1 MAAISEYIAH
11 SGSLGIVTIIPLLV
25 ARSLLFL
32 ATDNLPNTRQQG
44 SFSSEPDLNRRILT
58 LVASFRLLLTAGLV
72 LVAVLQST
80 PMYLGERFPPL
91 FIGLTCIY
99 SISAVIIALAIR
111 GDNWR
116 TIPMAWVQL
125 CVDISCVVLIVH
137 TSGGTDSGIEG
148 LLVVFVVAIGMT
160 LPVLAGFL
168 AAALASLAVLLE
180 QSLSFLQGVSTATE
194 FIPAGVVGAIMLAI
208 TAAVQPLVRRV
219 RETEELALQ
228 RGIDLENLAQLN
240 DYIIQ
245 NLRESIIVI
254 DENEYI
260 RLINQTAAEQL
271 GAPELRAGNH
281 LGYAL
286 PQLLTL
292 LKEWRL
298 GKLDLS
304 RDIPSFLSADGS
316 TVISAH
322 FAPLSDDNEAGPV
335 LVFLE
340 DASLLGEKVQQSKLA
355 ALGRFSASIAHEIRN
370 PVGALSHAAQLLRES
385 ADIGEQD
392 KRFIDII
399 QTNSRRVSE
408 IIDNILQLSRKD
420 TVKPQRLQLEDWCSN
435 FVDEFVSTLE
445 LYEGQVSIQE
455 SQDAEVRMD
464 PSHLHQ
470 IAWNLCENSVKYASE
485 TAGAIAVEIRFG
497 RLPNGGRPFLE
508 IRDHGPGIPAEL
520 EESVFEPFAT
530 GRAGGTGLGL
540 YICRELCERSR
551 ATLRYRQRDGGGSIF
566 QIVFADPGRWDTQES
581 TS

>member
-1 MAAISEYIAH
+1 
-11 SGSLGIVTIIPLLV
+11 
-25 ARSLLFL
+25 L
-32 ATDNLPNTRQQG
+32 ATENLPNTRQRG
-44 SFSSEPDLNRRILT
+44 SLTGEPDLNRRILS
-58 LVASFRLLLTAGLV
+58 LVAGFRLLLTAGLV
-72 LVAVLQST
+72 LVAVFQSS
-80 PMYLGERFPPL
+80 PMYLGERFPAL

-99 SISAVIIALAIR
+99 SLSAVIIALTIR
-111 GDNWR
+111 GDRWR

-125 CVDISCVVLIVH
+125 IVDISCIVLIVH
-137 TSGGTDSGIEG
+137 ASGGTDSGIEG

-160 LPVLAGFL
+160 LPALAGFF
-168 AAALASLAVLLE
+168 AAALASMAILLE
-180 QSLSFLQGVSTATE
+180 QSMNFLEGVSTAAD
-194 FIPAGVVGAIMLAI
+194 FIPAGVIGAIMLGVA
-208 TAAVQPLVRRV
+208 AAVQPLVRRV
-219 RETEELALQ
+219 RETEELARQ
-228 RGIDLENLAQLN
+228 QGVDLENLAQLN

-254 DENEYI
+254 DENECI

-271 GAPELRAGNH
+271 GAPELRAGKH

-286 PQLLTL
+286 PQLLSL

-298 GKLDLS
+298 GKLDLA
-304 RDIPSFLSADGS
+304 REVPSFLSADGS
-316 TVISAH
+316 TVVSAH
-322 FAPLSDDNEAGPV
+322 FAPLSNNHETGPV

-385 ADIGEQD
+385 ADISEQD

-420 TVKPQRLQLEDWCSN
+420 TLEPQRLQLNDWSRN

-445 LYEGQVSIQE
+445 LYEGQLSIQE
-455 SQDAEVRMD
+455 SEDVEVRMD

-485 TAGAIAVEIRFG
+485 TAGAIAVEMRFG
-497 RLPNGGRPFLE
+497 RLTKSGRPYLE

-540 YICRELCERSR
+540 YICRELCERNR
-551 ATLRYRQRDGGGSIF
+551 ATLRYRPRDGGGSIF
-566 QIVFADPGRWDTQES
+566 QIVFADPGRWDKQES
-581 TS
+581 TQ

>member
-1 MAAISEYIAH
+1 
-11 SGSLGIVTIIPLLV
+11 
-25 ARSLLFL
+25 L
-32 ATDNLPNTRQQG
+32 ATDNLTNTRQLTSVTG
-44 SFSSEPDLNRRILT
+44 DSDLNRRILV
-58 LVASFRLLLTAGLV
+58 LVAGFRLLLTAGLV
-72 LVAVLQST
+72 LVAVFQSA

-91 FIGLTCIY
+91 FIAITCLY
-99 SISAVIIALAIR
+99 SISAIIIALIVR
-111 GDNWR
+111 GDRWR
-116 TIPMAWVQL
+116 TAPIAWVQL
-125 CVDISCVVLIVH
+125 IVDISCIVLIVYA
-137 TSGGTDSGIEG
+137 SGGTDSGIEG

-160 LPVLAGFL
+160 LPLMASFF
-168 AAALASLAVLLE
+168 AAAIASIVVLLE
-180 QSLSFLQGVSTATE
+180 QSLSFLGGVSTAAE
-194 FIPAGVVGAIMLAI
+194 FIPAGILGAIMLAI

-219 RETEELALQ
+219 RETEELARQ
-228 RGIDLENLAQLN
+228 HGVDLKNLAQLN

-245 NLRESIIVI
+245 NLREAILVI

-260 RLINQTAAEQL
+260 RLINQTAAETL
-271 GAPELRAGNH
+271 GAPELRSGKH

-286 PQLLTL
+286 PQLLSL
-292 LKEWRL
+292 LKEWRA
-298 GKLDLS
+298 GKLDLA
-304 RDIPSFLSADGS
+304 RDIPGFLSADGS

-322 FAPLSDDNEAGPV
+322 FAPLSDNTESGPV

-399 QTNSRRVSE
+399 QTNSHRVSE

-420 TVKPQRLQLEDWCSN
+420 TAKPQRLQLESWSNN

-445 LYEGQVSIQE
+445 LFEGQISVQE
-455 SQDAEVRMD
+455 SEDVEVRMD

-485 TAGAIAVEIRFG
+485 TAGAIAVEISFG
-497 RLPNGGRPFLE
+497 RLPNGGRPYLE

-540 YICRELCERSR
+540 YICRELCERNR
-551 ATLRYRQRDGGGSIF
+551 ATLRYRPRESGGSIF
-566 QIVFADPGRWDTQES
+566 QIVFTDPARWDTQER
-581 TS
+581 TLQ